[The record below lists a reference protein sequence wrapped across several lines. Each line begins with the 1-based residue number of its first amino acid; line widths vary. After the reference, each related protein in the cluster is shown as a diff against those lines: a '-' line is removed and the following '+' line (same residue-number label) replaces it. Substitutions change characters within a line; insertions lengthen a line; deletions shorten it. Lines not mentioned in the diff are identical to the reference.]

1 MDSNSEFELTIKLLI
16 VGDSTVGKT
25 NFIYKFTDDKF
36 KENYFA
42 STGIDLKTSS
52 IKIDGKNIKLHLWDT
67 AGQEKYKS
75 MTKSLFL
82 KAQGIIALF
91 DVTNES
97 SFINLKNWLTLIE
110 EECNPDMPIIIVGNK
125 IDLVNKR
132 VIEKE
137 KAMEYANQKKIDYL
151 ETSSKTGENVDKAI
165 NLITKKILEKLDY
178 SSEFSFTLDSGT
190 LKRKSKHNCC

>member
-42 STGIDLKTSS
+42 STGIDLKTTS

-97 SFINLKNWLTLIE
+97 SFINLKNWLALIE

-137 KAMEYANQKKIDYL
+137 KAMDYANQKKIEYL
-151 ETSSKTGENVDKAI
+151 ETSSKTGENIIKAI
-165 NLITKKILEKLDY
+165 TLLSEQILEN
-178 SSEFSFTLDSGT
+178 SESIDDVSFRLDSIS
-190 LKRKSKHNCC
+190 LQKRKKCC